1 MFDCSLN
8 TSHVWGLAIVGPQ
21 LVISIYTLSLKML
34 YTVSVP
40 PKKNAM
46 RKMMQ
51 NHRTLGGSREC
62 SDDQIRVHRPI
73 FRRTQIIS
81 LLISPRPIV
90 YNLQYILTTLNTW
103 WLSSMWNICI
113 VYICVC
119 VYIYSFIHS
128 ICMFVYIIISYIT
141 IPFPILG
148 LHVELRLCCAQQ
160 PLQQRFHFGRRKVVQ
175 QDLRRQR
182 RAAMAVGGPSKWWF
196 NGILFQSI

>member
-1 MFDCSLN
+1 M
-8 TSHVWGLAIVGPQ
+8 GPQ

-90 YNLQYILTTLNTW
+90 YNLQYILTTLNT
-103 WLSSMWNICI
+103 
-113 VYICVC
+113 
-119 VYIYSFIHS
+119 
-128 ICMFVYIIISYIT
+128 
-141 IPFPILG
+141 
-148 LHVELRLCCAQQ
+148 
-160 PLQQRFHFGRRKVVQ
+160 
-175 QDLRRQR
+175 
-182 RAAMAVGGPSKWWF
+182 
-196 NGILFQSI
+196 